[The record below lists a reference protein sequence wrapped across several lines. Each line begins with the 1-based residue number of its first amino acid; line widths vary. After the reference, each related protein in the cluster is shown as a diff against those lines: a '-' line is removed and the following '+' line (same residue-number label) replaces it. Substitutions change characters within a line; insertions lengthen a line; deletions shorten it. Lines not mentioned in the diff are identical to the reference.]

1 MPLSRKRVLTLHK
14 WLRLSEKANCTP
26 EGQALSSFLEKL
38 SAFEDSF
45 SANMTAI
52 EASADWLGLS
62 AEKSLIPMPKTQ
74 ISLDTLPSSTVLT
87 KSFQTTDFQVSA
99 KATAQA
105 MLTAKT

>member
-14 WLRLSEKANCTP
+14 WLRLSEKQTDTS

-62 AEKSLIPMPKTQ
+62 AEKLNTYAENADK
-74 ISLDTLPSSTVLT
+74 LDTPPSSTALT
-87 KSFQTTDFQVSA
+87 KSFQTMDFRCQR
-99 KATAQA
+99 KLPHRQC
-105 MLTAKT
+105 

>member
-1 MPLSRKRVLTLHK
+1 MNAIKQKAGADPAQMAQTIG
-14 WLRLSEKANCTP
+14 KANCTS

-62 AEKSLIPMPKTQ
+62 AEKLNTYAENADKLRYAAQ
-74 ISLDTLPSSTVLT
+74 F

-105 MLTAKT
+105 MSTAKT